1 MRLTNPES
9 GRSLGLLLATA
20 VGGQLPGRSWEVGQA
35 RWTSGPFLSRPSLM
49 PDAPK
54 IMFRLW

>member
-49 PDAPK
+49 P
-54 IMFRLW
+54 